1 MLKKNLLILF
11 ISYCLSKYLVIDRIH
26 YDIDFFP
33 IESFKQERYR
43 CLRYIDDKIYAK
55 DTIDNESNIIKYIK
69 TYPNAKCRKYKGDY
83 IEYIINKNKIIIYNT
98 LIHIIFYINLIISL
112 RIAGCI
118 LYRILIS

>member
-11 ISYCLSKYLVIDRIH
+11 ISYYLSKYLVIDRIH

-55 DTIDNESNIIKYIK
+55 DIDNESNIIKYIK
-69 TYPNAKCRKYKGDY
+69 TYPNAKCRKYKKDY
-83 IEYIINKNKIIIYNT
+83 IEYIINKNKSIIYNT
-98 LIHIIFYINLIISL
+98 LIHIIFYINLKPS
-112 RIAGCI
+112 
-118 LYRILIS
+118 